1 MNFSFTH
8 PTYLFL
14 LFVIPIMI
22 FLHFFSLKS
31 RKRKALKFANFEAI
45 ARIRNIDLY
54 SKNLLILIVSCI
66 IVFSMVMSLSG
77 LVFHINTNS
86 SRFAFV
92 IAIDS
97 SRSME
102 ATDINPSRF
111 EAAKNLAIEF
121 VKATK
126 AGTKMSVVSF
136 SGVSRIEQKLTDD
149 RSIVIPAIENM
160 QLGEIGGTD
169 LPEVIVIST
178 KMLKNETGK
187 AILLFSDGQLNI
199 GNLDDAIEDARENEI
214 VINTIGVGTKEGGAT
229 SYGIS
234 KLDEDSLK
242 ATAYNTEGKFFIL
255 ESSTDIETYF
265 EEIMGLTVRD
275 VSINLSN
282 YLLILSVILFLIDF
296 ILINTRYRALP

>member
-1 MNFSFTH
+1 
-8 PTYLFL
+8 
-14 LFVIPIMI
+14 MI

-66 IVFSMVMSLSG
+66 IAFSMIMSLSG
-77 LVFHINTNS
+77 LVLHIKTS
-86 SRFAFV
+86 SSSFAFV

-102 ATDINPSRF
+102 AIDIKPSRF

-121 VKATK
+121 VKTAK
-126 AGTKMSVVSF
+126 AGTKTGVISF
-136 SGVSRIEQKLTDD
+136 SGASRIGQELTED
-149 RSIVIPAIENM
+149 RGLVIRAIEDM

-199 GNLDDAIEDARENEI
+199 GDLDDAIEGARENDI
-214 VINTIGVGTKEGGAT
+214 AINTIGVGTKEGGAT
-229 SYGIS
+229 TYGIS
-234 KLDEDSLK
+234 KLDEDSLR
-242 ATAYNTEGKFFIL
+242 AAAYNTEGKFFML
-255 ESSTDIETYF
+255 ENSTDIENYF
-265 EEIMGLTVRD
+265 EEIMGLTIRD
-275 VSINLSN
+275 VSISLSR
-282 YLLILSVILFLIDF
+282 YLLTLSVILFLIDF
-296 ILINTRYRALP
+296 VLINTRYRALP